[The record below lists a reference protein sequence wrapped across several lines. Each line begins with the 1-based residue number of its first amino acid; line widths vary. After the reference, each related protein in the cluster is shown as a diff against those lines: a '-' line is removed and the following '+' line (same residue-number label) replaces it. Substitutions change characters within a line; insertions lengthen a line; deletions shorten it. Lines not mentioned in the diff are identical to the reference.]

1 MKSTSEVETD
11 GGNLIDENI
20 IMTSQDSLM
29 NQIKQAAESQG
40 QGMACMD
47 EAMYANIN
55 CGDQI
60 QNDYFNYQDDGD

>member
-1 MKSTSEVETD
+1 MSVSSQVETE
-11 GGNLIDENI
+11 GGNLIDENR

-40 QGMACMD
+40 QGVACMD
-47 EAMYANIN
+47 EAIYENIN

-60 QNDYFNYQDDGD
+60 QNALTRS